1 VKCEE
6 LQQETAK
13 VREETVRLR
22 ETRVGMTLT
31 NAEYHARP
39 EVSKSGLDMVRRSP
53 LHFWNRYLNPDRI
66 IEPPTAAMT
75 IGSAL
80 HTRVLEP
87 HLFDD
92 EYAVAPHCDRRTK
105 EGKMIWA
112 DFEQEAAGK
121 TLLKAEDALQITAMA
136 DSLRRHPA
144 ARVLLNK
151 AGKAEQSYFW
161 TDDETGEKCK
171 CRPDF
176 HTDDRRI
183 IVDVKTTEDASP
195 GKFLRSSVLQWRYHV
210 QAAFYMQ
217 GVPEAELFLF
227 AVVEKK
233 PPFAAAV
240 YTLPTK
246 LVERG
251 LEDARADLRCIAEC
265 RAADRWPGYGDE
277 VQELSL
283 PKWLEDDRA
292 VDLISEIE
300 GF

>member
-1 VKCEE
+1 MKCDE
-6 LQQETAK
+6 LQQGRKK
-13 VREETVRLR
+13 VREEAVSLH
-22 ETRVGMTLT
+22 ETPNGMTLT

-39 EVSKSGLDMVRRSP
+39 EVSKSGLDLVHRSP
-53 LHFWNRYLNPDRI
+53 LHFWNRYLNPNRVP
-66 IEPPTAAMT
+66 EPPTAAMV

-92 EYAVAPHCDRRTK
+92 EYAVAPQCDRRTK

-112 DFEQEAAGK
+112 DFEAEAEGK
-121 TLLKAEDALQITAMA
+121 TLLKAEDAMQINAMA
-136 DSLRRHPA
+136 EAVRRHPA

-171 CRPDF
+171 CRPDW
-176 HTDDRRI
+176 HTEDRRI
-183 IVDVKTTEDASP
+183 IVDVKTTEDGSP

-217 GVPEAELFLF
+217 GVPEAELFVF

-233 PPFAAAV
+233 PPFATVV
-240 YTLPTK
+240 YTLPAK

-251 LEDARADLRCIAEC
+251 LEEARADLRLIAEC
-265 RAADRWPGYGDE
+265 RAANKWPSYSEE
-277 VQELSL
+277 VYELPL
-283 PKWLEDDRA
+283 PKWLDDEA
-292 VDLISEIE
+292 ASNLVNEIE